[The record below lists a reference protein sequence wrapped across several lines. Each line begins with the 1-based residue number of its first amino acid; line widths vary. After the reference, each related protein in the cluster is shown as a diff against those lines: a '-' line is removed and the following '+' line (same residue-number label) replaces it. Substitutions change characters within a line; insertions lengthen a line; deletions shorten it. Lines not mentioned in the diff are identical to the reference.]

1 MYGSKVVD
9 PVLHGVTEAATS
21 TDDGLSKGFLSFALL
36 LVFFRK
42 GRWFPM
48 LAKFRHSSE
57 SGRDD

>member
-9 PVLHGVTEAATS
+9 PALHGVTEAATS

-36 LVFFRK
+36 SVFFRK

-48 LAKFRHSSE
+48 LAKLRHS
-57 SGRDD
+57 